1 MNNELKANETNVA
14 PTVTKNNQNNFV
26 VLAGALAQ
34 TLIDK
39 NRTYGNSYDESIDTW
54 GKRAIGMRLEDKYN
68 RIKYLLLHDEN
79 GENDE
84 SLVDSLLDNAGY
96 SLLAL
101 NYLICHNDASSKDLD
116 KINAKAKSLY
126 TNVFSEMQSQ
136 KEN

>member
-1 MNNELKANETNVA
+1 MNNELKANETNAA

-39 NRTYGNSYDESIDTW
+39 NRTYVNSYDESIDTW

-84 SLVDSLLDNAGY
+84 SLVDSLLNNAGY

-116 KINAKAKSLY
+116 KINAKAKFLY
-126 TNVFSEMQSQ
+126 TNAFSEMQSQ

>member
-1 MNNELKANETNVA
+1 MNNELKANETNAA

-101 NYLICHNDASSKDLD
+101 NYLIRHNDASSKDLD
-116 KINAKAKSLY
+116 KINAKAKFLY
-126 TNVFSEMQSQ
+126 TNAFSEMQSQ